1 MHTSRSSQSSA
12 GWASSTSS
20 SDGSRIGSDTRGRL
34 SWRLWAVV
42 PVLLLALVVGAVVTA
57 GSSLVDLV
65 GSNPPP
71 ADQFDI
77 RRVEFSPG
85 EIRILVRNPQRDDL
99 TIANVN
105 VDDAIV
111 PYAVDGPDT
120 LGRLRSATIVVP
132 FQWVENDPITVGV
145 TSSTGIQTVKEV
157 PAAVETPEPSVEG
170 FFGYALIGLLV
181 GVLPIALGLLWLPA
195 LRQAGPVWLA
205 TFMAFTA
212 GLLTFLGVEA
222 LTESFE
228 LQAALPSSL
237 GGAGLVLLGVA
248 LSFLGMTALA
258 GRLTGG
264 SEATGVTLALLIA
277 IGIGL
282 HNLGE
287 GLAIGAS
294 FALGEL
300 QLGAFLIV
308 GFMIHNV
315 TEGLGIA
322 TPVAKTRISVL
333 ALAGLA
339 VVAGAPAILGTWIG
353 GYLSSDVLGALFF
366 AIAAGAAL
374 QVVVEVGRYVART
387 APGGLRSGH
396 AIAGFIVG
404 IATMYVTGVLVGIAF
419 GNRRLTAANPGFT
432 TTGL

>member
-1 MHTSRSSQSSA
+1 MEAGSATGERSRLN
-12 GWASSTSS
+12 W
-20 SDGSRIGSDTRGRL
+20 RI
-34 SWRLWAVV
+34 WAVV
-42 PVLLLALVVGAVVTA
+42 PVLLLALAVGIVVSA

-77 RRVEFSPG
+77 RRVEFEPG
-85 EIRILVRNPQRDDL
+85 EIRILVRNPQSDDL

-111 PYAVDGPDT
+111 PYSVDGPTT
-120 LGRLRSATIVVP
+120 LGRLRSSTILVP
-132 FQWVENDPITVGV
+132 FEWVDGDPITVGV
-145 TSSTGIQTVKEV
+145 TSSTGIQTVKEI
-157 PAAVETPEPSVEG
+157 PAAVETPQPSVQG

-195 LRQAGPVWLA
+195 LRQASPVWLA

-228 LQAALPSSL
+228 LQAALPASL

-258 GRLTGG
+258 GRLAGG
-264 SEATGVTLALLIA
+264 SAATGMTLALLIA
-277 IGIGL
+277 VGIGL

-300 QLGAFLIV
+300 QLGAFLII

-322 TPVAKTRISVL
+322 TPVAKTRVTVL

-339 VVAGAPAILGTWIG
+339 FLAGAPAVLGAWIG
-353 GYLSSDVLGALFF
+353 GYTTSDVLGALFF

-404 IATMYVTGVLVGIAF
+404 IATMYVTGVLVA
-419 GNRRLTAANPGFT
+419 
-432 TTGL
+432 

>member
-1 MHTSRSSQSSA
+1 MEAGSA
-12 GWASSTSS
+12 AAP
-20 SDGSRIGSDTRGRL
+20 RGRL
-34 SWRLWAVV
+34 NWRVWAVV

-85 EIRILVRNPQRDDL
+85 EIRILVRNPQRDEL

-111 PYAVDGPDT
+111 PYTVDGPTT

-132 FQWVENDPITVGV
+132 FQWVENDPVTVGV

-157 PAAVETPEPSVEG
+157 PAAVETPEPSARG
-170 FFGYALIGLLV
+170 FLGYALIGLLV
-181 GVLPIALGLLWLPA
+181 GVLPILLGLLWLPA
-195 LRQAGPVWLA
+195 LRQAGPVWLGA
-205 TFMAFTA
+205 FMAFTA

-228 LQAALPSSL
+228 LQAGLPSSL

-258 GRLTGG
+258 GRLAGG
-264 SEATGVTLALLIA
+264 SAATGMTLALLIA
-277 IGIGL
+277 VGIGL

-322 TPVAKTRISVL
+322 TPVAKTRVNVL
-333 ALAGLA
+333 ALGALA
-339 VVAGAPAILGTWIG
+339 VVAGAPAVVGAWIG
-353 GYLSSDVLGALFF
+353 GYSSSDVLGVLFF

-396 AIAGFIVG
+396 AIAGFVAG
-404 IATMYVTGVLVGIAF
+404 IATMYVTGVLVA
-419 GNRRLTAANPGFT
+419 
-432 TTGL
+432 